1 MAFWNI
7 FAKWSNHY
15 LHSSKE
21 GILASQ
27 HYCRWQRGDDRKHSF
42 LAKISLSLVKYIN
55 LKQSLKMVLL
65 FEIQFDIADKVPE
78 F

>member
-1 MAFWNI
+1 MEQPLFAF
-7 FAKWSNHY
+7 KQGRY
-15 LHSSKE
+15 LSFTT
-21 GILASQ
+21 LL
-27 HYCRWQRGDDRKHSF
+27 WQRGDDRKHSF